1 MAGVKGRSGGPRV
14 GAGRPRRDSAGTWLS
29 GHSGKRGPRP
39 VRPVAPV
46 EAPVAKVKRPS
57 HLDAEGLAVWTEL
70 APHALELRT
79 LTPATAMAFGD
90 LCRAIVFERKLA
102 LSPLA
107 AAGADHRGMM
117 ARVEAGRARFRLT
130 PDGKPVVAVEQP
142 KDEWAEFDGPQ
153 LVKQA

>member
-1 MAGVKGRSGGPRV
+1 MPRGGARV
-14 GAGRPRRDSAGTWLS
+14 GAGRPRRDPASAWLK
-29 GHSGKRGPRP
+29 GDTVKRGPRP
-39 VRPVAPV
+39 VRPVASVGAPAQV
-46 EAPVAKVKRPS
+46 ERPS
-57 HLDAEGLAVWTEL
+57 HLDAEGLAVWAEL

-130 PDGKPVVAVEQP
+130 PDGKPVVSLEQP

-153 LVKQA
+153 LVKHA